1 MHIRAQNA
9 ALVVRRLSP
18 GDFVQFEVF
27 EVSPQ
32 NTDVM
37 TTMGK
42 LLCSY
47 PGPAIRVPTDLFM
60 DECFLRELSSFL
72 VQMDADCLD
81 STPTTLK
88 GGSVV
93 VEIRETVHPRYI
105 SELLMGILGGCGQPA
120 DVDRITKR
128 IGDEVLWDDA
138 LKPWRRSPL
147 WLTLKVTLQSSLRV
161 SDLYKPFILFFH
173 THLLRCCVHQDF
185 PSELLYTMRAKI
197 ARRLSKMN
205 PPVSLHVLDHVHASF
220 EKTEALLSKRWT
232 AFQAK
237 GSTSPTLQPDR
248 LNFIADAVV
257 SLHSSNSY
265 LAMTLRSGSLGFSQ
279 VQFTPPNGTRLNS
292 VRDFT
297 QFTNGQ
303 LSMAVD
309 EDQYV
314 ALKDFEFAVEK
325 NLESWVAA
333 TRGNDDAPNVIAS
346 CIRQYVAGAR
356 RFYEDSAEDN
366 SIMILTIM
374 DLWVALDTL
383 TIRQCPLLKQYSPKI
398 PSDFLHPL
406 LLHRSSTLE
415 RALHTEEYL
424 SRRHNEARNTTSIF
438 SNDITESSFVVKYFR
453 ASESHQRL
461 YDEIITDA
469 QQKRASKRT
478 ELVSLNESSK
488 SLLSEASKL
497 DHESFATHGR
507 SYRVTCRKCQLENE
521 ARALEIHVHEWP
533 LPSSM
538 VRAQQTVFELS
549 PLPAFS
555 AWRDMTYMVL
565 RDLGMSSVPD
575 TDDRPKA
582 FLDSFS
588 GLSRWA
594 TQSQRVSRLTIGS
607 TTKSFSDQTHYKR
620 VEIPAKESSVLVNNG
635 LSFCLFD
642 RTRGSWT
649 MDSFF
654 TSSVT
659 ELCTPPIPTSSPYRH
674 LHHFVSNTKHT
685 PNDIIASQAN
695 CPEEI
700 TLHEFLAFSGLR
712 SGPRLQWLNTAR
724 ELASPHLSFRLG
736 EVHTLV
742 TQAAWQLGPLSGG
755 VREWHIDLSI
765 SSFGNALLREL
776 ESLLEK
782 IENNWLEEV
791 TVRTTGAS
799 GKTCLD
805 SCLISLPA
813 LISSRLLASTSDSD
827 ISRRACKLL
836 KKARTVAY
844 QWICEVREKLNST
857 HDEVICEGLRLR
869 LCMIAATC
877 FSTFDVCSEH
887 VPAVLAT
894 EEDFSVA
901 IQCAVIVHD
910 NKPPSLSNGNF
921 PYLAR
926 MLGRHRRLLHHLEPT
941 FCQSMP
947 GVLGEAELL
956 HADAYDNALARL
968 WLGYRRDI
976 SSRWCPLPSPNARWI
991 SCGAERGQVHYD
1003 LLTGKLLVDGKPLG
1017 SLPQEIVEHPTYASV
1032 LGTVSDQIAAF
1043 LSFSE
1048 IFSENS
1054 RRGSC

>member
-9 ALVVRRLSP
+9 ALIVRRLSS

-37 TTMGK
+37 TTTGK

-72 VQMDADCLD
+72 VQMDVDCLD

-105 SELLMGILGGCGQPA
+105 SELLMGILGGFGQPA

-128 IGDEVLWDDA
+128 IGDEVLWDNA

-147 WLTLKVTLQSSLRV
+147 WLTLKVSLQSSLRV
-161 SDLYKPFILFFH
+161 SNLYKPFILFFH
-173 THLLRCCVHQDF
+173 THLLRCCVYRDF
-185 PSELLYTMRAKI
+185 PSELLYIMRAKI
-197 ARRLSKMN
+197 ARRLSKMD
-205 PPVSLHVLDHVHASF
+205 PSASRHVHDHVHSSF

-248 LNFIADAVV
+248 LNFIADAEV
-257 SLHSSNSY
+257 SLYKSYDY
-265 LAMTLRSGSLGFSQ
+265 LATTLRSGSLGFSQ
-279 VQFTPPNGTRLNS
+279 VEFTPPDGTRLDS
-292 VRDFT
+292 VCDFT
-297 QFTNGQ
+297 QFANGQ

-309 EDQYV
+309 EDQCV
-314 ALKDFEFAVEK
+314 ALKDFELTVEK
-325 NLESWVAA
+325 SLESWVAA
-333 TRGNDDAPNVIAS
+333 TRDDDAPNVIAS
-346 CIRQYVAGAR
+346 CIRQYVAGAGCL
-356 RFYEDSAEDN
+356 YEDNAEDN
-366 SIMILTIM
+366 SIMILTIV

-383 TIRQCPLLKQYSPKI
+383 TIRQCPLLKQYSPEI

-415 RALHTEEYL
+415 RALHAEQYL
-424 SRRHNEARNTTSIF
+424 SQRHNEARNTTSIF
-438 SNDITESSFVVKYFR
+438 SNDITESSFAVKYFR
-453 ASESHQRL
+453 ASEYHQRL
-461 YDEIITDA
+461 YDEINTDA
-469 QQKRASKRT
+469 QQKRASKRA

-488 SLLSEASKL
+488 SLSSEASKL
-497 DHESFATHGR
+497 DHELFATHGR
-507 SYRVTCRKCQLENE
+507 GYRATCRKCQLENE

-565 RDLGMSSVPD
+565 RDLGLSSVPD
-575 TDDRPKA
+575 SHDRPKA
-582 FLDSFS
+582 FLNSFS

-594 TQSQRVSRLTIGS
+594 TQRGSRLTIGS

-620 VEIPAKESSVLVNNG
+620 VGIPAKESSVLVNNG
-635 LSFCLFD
+635 LSFSLFD
-642 RTRGSWT
+642 RTRESWT
-649 MDSFF
+649 IGPFF

-659 ELCTPPIPTSSPYRH
+659 ELCTPPTPTSSPYRH
-674 LHHFVSNTKHT
+674 LHHFVSSTKHT
-685 PNDIIASQAN
+685 PNGIIASQAD
-695 CPEEI
+695 CPGEI

-712 SGPRLQWLNTAR
+712 SGPRLQWLNISR
-724 ELASPHLSFRLG
+724 ELASPYLSFRLG

-765 SSFGNALLREL
+765 SSFGNTLLREL

-799 GKTCLD
+799 DTSCLD
-805 SCLISLPA
+805 FCLIFLQH
-813 LISSRLLASTSDSD
+813 SS
-827 ISRRACKLL
+827 
-836 KKARTVAY
+836 
-844 QWICEVREKLNST
+844 
-857 HDEVICEGLRLR
+857 
-869 LCMIAATC
+869 AAG
-877 FSTFDVCSEH
+877 FW
-887 VPAVLAT
+887 P
-894 EEDFSVA
+894 
-901 IQCAVIVHD
+901 
-910 NKPPSLSNGNF
+910 
-921 PYLAR
+921 
-926 MLGRHRRLLHHLEPT
+926 RHRT
-941 FCQSMP
+941 QIF
-947 GVLGEAELL
+947 LGGRV
-956 HADAYDNALARL
+956 N
-968 WLGYRRDI
+968 
-976 SSRWCPLPSPNARWI
+976 C
-991 SCGAERGQVHYD
+991 
-1003 LLTGKLLVDGKPLG
+1003 
-1017 SLPQEIVEHPTYASV
+1017 
-1032 LGTVSDQIAAF
+1032 
-1043 LSFSE
+1043 
-1048 IFSENS
+1048 
-1054 RRGSC
+1054 